1 MVMSDSNIRS
11 FGEFEKK
18 VITAIKKL
26 DDENSSISPLNILSE
41 LDEFRIKFAFDDSNG
56 FKITYQEKLNL
67 ESDKDFIKA
76 TERNLCSFVLLMEY
90 LIKEEY
96 LFEIKG
102 KNPVETNR
110 NNEVLNNLEK
120 KIQKTGYEQDIP
132 IDSKVT
138 EKLEKIWKSYF
149 ICTHKLNELVNHDF
163 LERSLYEERQNN
175 KHTRRIAK
183 VTIFVTA
190 VSALTGIVSCIV
202 SICANQKIDIQ
213 KISDSAVLSVKQVEN
228 ENLSDEKPVLTA
240 ASNQTACENSTEP
253 AQNDVTEP
261 VGKIETNTQTQ
272 GELSK

>member
-1 MVMSDSNIRS
+1 MSDSNIRS

-26 DDENSSISPLNILSE
+26 DDENSCISPLNILSE
-41 LDEFRIKFAFDDSNG
+41 LDEFSPKLAFDNSNG

-76 TERNLCSFVLLMEY
+76 TERNLCGFVLLMEY

-120 KIQKTGYEQDIP
+120 KIPKKTGYEQDIP

-138 EKLEKIWKSYF
+138 EKLEKFGKAILYAP
-149 ICTHKLNELVNHDF
+149 INLT
-163 LERSLYEERQNN
+163 SLL
-175 KHTRRIAK
+175 T
-183 VTIFVTA
+183 TIFWKDLFMRNAKIT
-190 VSALTGIVSCIV
+190 
-202 SICANQKIDIQ
+202 SIQEESQKRQ
-213 KISDSAVLSVKQVEN
+213 FL
-228 ENLSDEKPVLTA
+228 
-240 ASNQTACENSTEP
+240 
-253 AQNDVTEP
+253 
-261 VGKIETNTQTQ
+261 
-272 GELSK
+272 